1 MRAAYSVRAF
11 VGGLVRSCVLRRV
24 RGRGKVGRVRN
35 WQASVRGILIALALL
50 FGGLS
55 GVPDAAPRY
64 LQSFPFVVRRAR
76 ELFDS
81 ARAVILGPVNFIPEL
96 FQFSEQ
102 WKLFSS
108 ANDARFW
115 MWIEARQGN
124 GDTWQ
129 LLYRPH
135 DPEHTFMG
143 SVLEYR
149 RVRGN
154 WNPSRRGANRGY
166 DGFATWVARRVFA
179 QYPQYRVVRIRMEE
193 IRLMPLGM
201 GFAPTG
207 KFLHTRTRERR
218 EVPPL

>member
-1 MRAAYSVRAF
+1 M
-11 VGGLVRSCVLRRV
+11 
-24 RGRGKVGRVRN
+24 
-35 WQASVRGILIALALL
+35 
-50 FGGLS
+50 
-55 GVPDAAPRY
+55 
-64 LQSFPFVVRRAR
+64 QSFPDGVRVVR

-81 ARAVILGPVNFIPEL
+81 ARGVILAPFDFIPRL

-115 MWIEARQGN
+115 MSIEAREGN
-124 GDTWQ
+124 GDTWR

-143 SVLEYR
+143 EVLEYR

-154 WNPSRRGANRGY
+154 WNPSRRGANSGY
-166 DGFATWVARRVFA
+166 DGFVTWVARRVFA
-179 QYPQYRVVRIRMEE
+179 EYPRFRVVRVRMEE
-193 IRLMPLGM
+193 IQLLPLGK

-207 KFLHTRTRERR
+207 RFLHTRTRDRR
-218 EVPPL
+218 EVAPP